1 MLVIA
6 TKSPFTKA
14 LPPASSKVS
23 LVLTQDAV
31 ITATSAIA
39 STTKSAWNEYQA
51 VYALKSDIT
60 ARGLS
65 DHISSDIQVIE
76 LSDFVKLT
84 ANHQPLVN
92 W

>member
-31 ITATSAIA
+31 IAAISATKVAV
-39 STTKSAWNEYQA
+39 NEYQS
-51 VYALKSDIT
+51 VYALASDIT

>member
-6 TKSPFTKA
+6 TQSPYSKT
-14 LPPASSKVS
+14 LPPASDKVS
-23 LVLTQDAV
+23 LILTQDAV
-31 ITATSAIA
+31 IAATTAQSQQ
-39 STTKSAWNEYQA
+39 SDAWQAYQT
-51 VYALKSDIT
+51 VYALKSDII

>member
-14 LPPASSKVS
+14 LPPASDKLS

-31 ITATSAIA
+31 IAATAA
-39 STTKSAWNEYQA
+39 TTKSALNEYRA
-51 VYALKSDIT
+51 VYALESDIT

-65 DHISSDIQVIE
+65 DHISSYIQVIE